1 MKTMNNMALIEKGE
15 GRRDFLKKAF
25 MMGAVLLTANMSV
38 FAFDGTGDVYPDD
51 KKKNGRKA
59 GKGNDYAPGRT
70 ETQRPGPG
78 VRRFPDDDRYNPS
91 RSRIQTP
98 VEIQI
103 FQGDEKDSKL
113 HKIERKVEKVL
124 EKNFRSDYQEG
135 MFRISVNH
143 TPGMDNRRTG
153 KGDRESA
160 YIIIRRRGLLGM
172 GSQLTLGRAEIES
185 NRFDEHLLSALDRIY
200 PRNEP
205 GYDNRNERRYLD
217 NVRYF

>member
-1 MKTMNNMALIEKGE
+1 MNNMALIEKGE

-25 MMGAVLLTANMSV
+25 MMGALLLTATGSV
-38 FAFDGTGDVYPDD
+38 FAFDGTGDEYPDD
-51 KKKNGRKA
+51 KTRKDNKRN
-59 GKGNDYAPGRT
+59 GKGNDKAPGGM
-70 ETQRPGPG
+70 ETQRPGQG
-78 VRRFPDDDRYNPS
+78 AGRLPDDGRYNPS